1 MKRFFWPVLALG
13 LGFLVPLSGYYSAS
27 FLYDRSVASIIQREK
42 PNVAAVSSQDNILAE
57 EPPAVIPELRFQMPE
72 KGRAIRADLSAMS
85 FEIYEDGRLLENF
98 KILSIGRK
106 GMPWETPVGKYKVIT
121 KEEKHYSS
129 IGNVWM
135 PFSVQFFGNF
145 FVHGWPY
152 YPDGALVPKGFS
164 GGCIRL
170 STSDA
175 EKVFNFA
182 ENDMPFYVVNGS
194 LAGEFGE
201 PLYFLRNKSAFP
213 KISASAFLV
222 ADLDNELI
230 IKENKKNERL
240 PIASVT
246 KLMTALV
253 SLETIN
259 QYSFAAVSK
268 SAVATYGDTGD
279 LREGEE
285 IRVSSLIYP
294 LLLESSNDA
303 AMVLA
308 EQIGTKKFVDLMNE
322 KAVSLSLAATSFK
335 DPSGLTPE
343 NLSTAE
349 DLFLLTQYLY
359 KNKNYILETTKKRM
373 AESADNNGKNIHTWY
388 NVSKFIYDKRFLGGK
403 TGYTTEA
410 METAVALFSL
420 PLSEFENKNI
430 AIVVLSSESRENDI
444 FSILKWLESDVVY
457 SEKFV
462 PSADNTKLLF
472 AGDIMLDRGV
482 YNFIDKIGLSNYSF
496 SFLQSGFIKDADV
509 AFANLEGPISGRG
522 KNSGSVYSFRFNT
535 AAASALAD
543 AGFDVLSVANNHI
556 ADWGEEALEDTL
568 KTLTDNKILAIGGG
582 GKKEEA
588 VQPKI
593 IERSG
598 VKIGFLGFSDVGPDW
613 LEATGDKAGVLI
625 VRDDDFSSIIREA
638 ARKTDVLVISIH
650 FGEEYQTTPTKRQK
664 TLAREAIDAGA
675 KIVIGHHPH
684 VIQDLEYYKGGV
696 IAYSLGNFVFDQN
709 FSDETM
715 RGLVLEII
723 LKGRDIVSVSQRKIK
738 INNFFQPEL
747 AE

>member
-1 MKRFFWPVLALG
+1 MKRFFWPVLVLG
-13 LGFLVPLSGYYSAS
+13 LGFLIPLSGYYSAN
-27 FLYDRSVASIIQREK
+27 FLYNKSVAPVAQKEQSNI
-42 PNVAAVSSQDNILAE
+42 AAVSSVSSASPVVLGQTDVPAE
-57 EPPAVIPELRFQMPE
+57 
-72 KGRAIRADLSAMS
+72 KSSAD
-85 FEIYEDGRLLENF
+85 E
-98 KILSIGRK
+98 
-106 GMPWETPVGKYKVIT
+106 
-121 KEEKHYSS
+121 
-129 IGNVWM
+129 
-135 PFSVQFFGNF
+135 
-145 FVHGWPY
+145 
-152 YPDGALVPKGFS
+152 S
-164 GGCIRL
+164 GG
-170 STSDA
+170 
-175 EKVFNFA
+175 
-182 ENDMPFYVVNGS
+182 
-194 LAGEFGE
+194 

-222 ADLDNELI
+222 ADLDNGLI
-230 IKENKKNERL
+230 IKEDKKNERL

-253 SLETIN
+253 SLETLN
-259 QYSFAAVSK
+259 QYSFAIVSK
-268 SAVATYGDTGD
+268 NAVATYGDSGN
-279 LREGEE
+279 LKEGEE
-285 IRVSSLIYP
+285 FRVSELIYP

-303 AMVLA
+303 AVVLA
-308 EQIGTKKFVDLMNE
+308 EQTGVKKFVDLMNE
-322 KAVSLSLAATSFK
+322 KAASLSLAATSFK

-349 DLFLLTQYLY
+349 DLFHLARYLY
-359 KNKNYILETTKKRM
+359 KNKNYILETTKKG
-373 AESADNNGKNIHTWY
+373 EVGLWHNN
-388 NVSKFIYDKRFLGGK
+388 SKFIYDKCFLGGK

-410 METAVALFSL
+410 METAIALFSL

-430 AIVVLSSESRENDI
+430 AIVVLGSLSRENDV
-444 FSILKWLESDVVY
+444 FSILKWLKSDVVY

-462 PSADNTKLLF
+462 PGADNTKLLF
-472 AGDIMLDRGV
+472 SGDIMFDRGV
-482 YNFIDKIGLSNYSF
+482 YNFIDEIGLGNYSF
-496 SFLQSGFIKDADV
+496 SFLKSGFIKDADV

-522 KNSGSVYSFRFNT
+522 KDSGSVYSFRFNT

-556 ADWGEEALEDTL
+556 ADWGAEAFEDTL
-568 KTLTDNKILAIGGG
+568 KILADNKILATGGG
-582 GKKEEA
+582 EKRDEA

-593 IERSG
+593 IERNG

-613 LEATGDKAGVLI
+613 LEATNDKAGVLI
-625 VRDDDFSSIIREA
+625 VKDSNFSSVIREA
-638 ARKTDVLVISIH
+638 AKKTDVLAVSIH
-650 FGEEYQTTPTKRQK
+650 FGEEYQTMPTKRQK
-664 TLAREAIDAGA
+664 ILAREAIDAGA

-723 LKGRDIVSVSQRKIK
+723 LKGRDIVSVSQHKIK